1 MRAVILGGGVGGLV
15 AAATLRR
22 RGWDVRLL
30 ERAPVVGG
38 RVRTRAPRG
47 RPVDVGPTVL
57 TMRWVFDRV
66 FDELG
71 LRLDDHVRLVPA
83 EILARHGFADGSV
96 LDLFSDVEASAQA
109 IERFADRREADGY
122 RRFAAHGERIF
133 DEVRGPFLEAQRPTV
148 WSIAQ
153 HYGVGGLLRLP
164 KIDGL
169 RTLWASLGDFFR
181 DPRLRQLFARYA
193 TYSGGSPF
201 EAAGTLA
208 LIAHVE
214 RVGVAYV
221 DGGMIALVQALEAIN
236 LRAGVEI
243 ECGAHVERVIV
254 EGGRAR
260 GVALASGRRVD
271 ADVVVSAVDV
281 SALAEGL
288 LGPELTGVAAKL
300 APEARSLSAL
310 TFAID
315 AEVSGFPLIRH
326 NVFFSA
332 DYAAEFRA
340 LREARRLPPSPTVY
354 VCAQD
359 RGDHAPEAAGP
370 ERLFCLVNAPA
381 GAHEPEEIE
390 RCQTRMLE
398 VLSRAGL
405 KLAAPPP
412 PEGRTTPMD
421 FARDFPGTAGA
432 IYGASPHGWRAPF
445 ERPAARTTIPGLYL
459 AGGSVHPGAG
469 VPMAALSARLAADA
483 ISQDLRSSAPSRPAA
498 MPGGTSTR

>member
-1 MRAVILGGGVGGLV
+1 
-15 AAATLRR
+15 
-22 RGWDVRLL
+22 
-30 ERAPVVGG
+30 
-38 RVRTRAPRG
+38 
-47 RPVDVGPTVL
+47 
-57 TMRWVFDRV
+57 
-66 FDELG
+66 
-71 LRLDDHVRLVPA
+71 
-83 EILARHGFADGSV
+83 
-96 LDLFSDVEASAQA
+96 
-109 IERFADRREADGY
+109 
-122 RRFAAHGERIF
+122 
-133 DEVRGPFLEAQRPTV
+133 
-148 WSIAQ
+148 
-153 HYGVGGLLRLP
+153 
-164 KIDGL
+164 
-169 RTLWASLGDFFR
+169 
-181 DPRLRQLFARYA
+181 
-193 TYSGGSPF
+193 
-201 EAAGTLA
+201 
-208 LIAHVE
+208 
-214 RVGVAYV
+214 
-221 DGGMIALVQALEAIN
+221 
-236 LRAGVEI
+236 
-243 ECGAHVERVIV
+243 
-254 EGGRAR
+254 
-260 GVALASGRRVD
+260 VALASGRRVD

-483 ISQDLRSSAPSRPAA
+483 SSQDLRSSAPSRPAA